1 MNYTIIVQYGP
12 HPAMTDLYRYDNGY
26 KAETI
31 YNRMC
36 QANSACTHML
46 LFKGEVLRQSMGTK
60 SFKINTTVDGKTY
73 IFAP

>member
-12 HPAMTDLYRYDNGY
+12 HPAKMDLYRFDNGY
-26 KAETI
+26 TAERI

-36 QANSACTHML
+36 QANSECTHML
-46 LFKGEVLRQSMGTK
+46 LFKGEVLRESMGTK